1 MLPVPDSRPQRRTAL
16 EGHPRWSV
24 LVPFFNERD
33 LLARTIES
41 LAAQEVPV
49 RIVLI
54 DNGSTDDSAAIAR
67 ATCARLNVNH
77 LLVTERIPGKV
88 AALAAGLRRVRSQY
102 VATCDADTYYPAGYL
117 AAAERLLMQEDC
129 VVAGA
134 YFACE
139 KAEASVRRRTGT
151 KMCATARILPRQCHT
166 GGAGQAFRTDVL
178 NASGGFDVDRWNYV
192 LEDHEIIHRVTKYG
206 AMRYSADLWCA
217 PSMRE
222 RDRASIRWTLAERL
236 TYSATIG
243 WAGDWFF
250 YAFLASRLRARR
262 LGSECIRER
271 AFQRQSD
278 GICDGGT
285 VRAAT
290 YPVCG

>member
-1 MLPVPDSRPQRRTAL
+1 MLPDLDSRTLRRTAMD
-16 EGHPRWSV
+16 EHPGWSV

-67 ATCARLNVNH
+67 ATCDRLKVDH

-88 AALAAGLRRVRSQY
+88 AALAAGLRRVGSRY
-102 VATCDADTYYPAGYL
+102 VATCDADTYYPTGYL
-117 AAAERLLMQEDC
+117 AAAERLLVQENC

-134 YFACE
+134 YFACD
-139 KAEASVRRRTGT
+139 KAEAVARRRAGA

-178 NASGGFDVDRWNYV
+178 NAAGGFDVDRWNYV
-192 LEDHEIIHRVTKYG
+192 LEDHEIVHRVTKYG
-206 AMRYSADLWCA
+206 AMRYGAEFWCA
-217 PSMRE
+217 PSARE

-236 TYSATIG
+236 TYSATAA

-250 YAFLASRLRARR
+250 YGFLAARLRGRR
-262 LGSECIRER
+262 LVSERIRER
-271 AFQRQSD
+271 AFQSQSD
-278 GICDGGT
+278 DPREGRT